1 MKIAICDDNENIIE
15 ELKDI
20 IQEFFS
26 VKNIPL
32 ELYCFCDGKE
42 LISTGEKFDLAIVDI
57 EMPEVNGIEA
67 AKYVQQE
74 NENAVIIIVTSHQ
87 EYLDDAM
94 DINVYRYLP
103 KPIEKD
109 RFIRGLEG
117 AVVKYMKVSLPVI
130 IETEN
135 EIVKLCSGDI
145 IYLAIDNR
153 YVTVYTKKGDYKT
166 KKSMNWWK
174 SYLNPHIFTQC
185 HKSFLV
191 NLKYV
196 TNFTKEEVTLTAGG
210 KNYSC
215 HCSRRFYLK
224 FKEAFFSFLSV
235 NKSIEGGI

>member
-1 MKIAICDDNENIIE
+1 MNIAICDDDIRIIE
-15 ELKDI
+15 SLKGLI
-20 IQEFFS
+20 EEYFS
-26 VKNIPL
+26 EKNIPFSL
-32 ELYCFCDGKE
+32 SCFSDGKE
-42 LISTGEKFDLAIVDI
+42 LINTDEIFDLVIADI
-57 EMPEVNGIEA
+57 EMPDVNGIAA
-67 AKYVQQE
+67 AKYAQSV
-74 NENAVIIIVTSHQ
+74 NENTVIMIVTDHQ

-103 KPIEKD
+103 KPVDKE
-109 RFIRGLEG
+109 RFLRGLEG
-117 AVVKYMKVSLPVI
+117 ALIRYMKISVPVV

-135 EIVKLCSGDI
+135 ETLKLCSGDI

-153 YVTVYTKKGDYKT
+153 YVTVYTKKGEFRT
-166 KKSMNWWK
+166 RKSMNWWK

-196 TNFTKEEVTLTAGG
+196 TNFTKEEVTLTVGG

-224 FKEAFFSFLSV
+224 FKEAFFNFLSV

>member
-57 EMPEVNGIEA
+57 EMPEVNGMEA
-67 AKYVQQE
+67 AKYVQSE

-103 KPIEKD
+103 KPVEKD
-109 RFIRGLEG
+109 RFTRGLEG
-117 AVVKYMKVSLPVI
+117 AVVRYMKVSLPIV

-135 EIVKLCSGDI
+135 EIIKLCSGDI
-145 IYLAIDNR
+145 IYLVIDNR
-153 YVTVYTKKGDYKT
+153 YVTVYTKKGEFRT

-174 SYLNPHIFTQC
+174 AYLNPHIFTQC

>member
-1 MKIAICDDNENIIE
+1 MKVAICDDNESVIE
-15 ELKDI
+15 ELKCI

-26 VKNIPL
+26 SKSVPL
-32 ELYCFCDGKE
+32 ELYCFFDGKE
-42 LISTGEKFDLAIVDI
+42 LINTGEKFDLAIVDI
-57 EMPEVNGIEA
+57 EMSEVNGIEA
-67 AKYVQQE
+67 AKYVQSE

-94 DINVYRYLP
+94 DINVFRYLS

-117 AVVKYMKVSLPVI
+117 AVVRYMKVSLPVI

-135 EIVKLCSGDI
+135 EILKLCSGDI

-153 YVTVYTKKGDYKT
+153 YVTVYTKKGEFRT

-174 SYLNPHIFTQC
+174 AYLNPHVFTQC

-196 TNFTKEEVTLTAGG
+196 TNFTKEEITLTAGG

>member
-26 VKNIPL
+26 AKNIPL
-32 ELYCFCDGKE
+32 ELYCFCNGKE

-117 AVVKYMKVSLPVI
+117 AVVKYMKVSSPVI

-135 EIVKLCSGDI
+135 EIVNSIHFRQLYANV
-145 IYLAIDNR
+145 YLSNTQTSDPVR
-153 YVTVYTKKGDYKT
+153 YILYRY
-166 KKSMNWWK
+166 
-174 SYLNPHIFTQC
+174 
-185 HKSFLV
+185 
-191 NLKYV
+191 
-196 TNFTKEEVTLTAGG
+196 
-210 KNYSC
+210 
-215 HCSRRFYLK
+215 
-224 FKEAFFSFLSV
+224 AFHV
-235 NKSIEGGI
+235 PQ

>member
-1 MKIAICDDNENIIE
+1 MKIAICEDDVKIIE
-15 ELKDI
+15 SIKKITAEY
-20 IQEFFS
+20 FS
-26 VKNIPL
+26 EKNIPFTL
-32 ELYCFCDGKE
+32 SCFSDGKE
-42 LISTGEKFDLAIVDI
+42 LINSGDIFDLVISDV
-57 EMPEVNGIEA
+57 EMPEVNGLVA
-67 AKYVQQE
+67 AEHAQKV
-74 NENAVIIIVTSHQ
+74 NENAVIIIVTDHQ

-94 DINVYRYLP
+94 EINVYRYLP
-103 KPIEKD
+103 KPIDKE
-109 RFIRGLEG
+109 RFLRGLEG
-117 AVVKYMKVSLPVI
+117 AIIRYMKISVPVV

-135 EIVKLCSGDI
+135 ETMKLCSGDI
-145 IYLAIDNR
+145 IYLAIENR
-153 YVTVYTKKGDYKT
+153 YVTVYTKKGEFKT

-196 TNFTKEEVTLTAGG
+196 TNFTKEQITLTVGG

-224 FKEAFFSFLSV
+224 FKEAFFNFLSV